1 MTRATLET
9 IQAPRHWLP
18 YYAAFRA
25 SGQTYAQ
32 TLQAVGGGITSKG
45 IGLGCLYRGPNGRNR
60 PRLVSG
66 GDSSGARLAI
76 ACFRLMTIKSKKG
89 N

>member
-1 MTRATLET
+1 MTRALLET

-18 YYAAFRA
+18 YYSAFQE

-32 TLQAVGGGITSKG
+32 TLQAVGGNIKPKG
-45 IGLGCLYRGPNGRNR
+45 LGLGCLYHGPNGRWR

-76 ACFRLMTIKSKKG
+76 ACFRLMTIKSRG